1 MTISRDFKETIKER
15 ALVDQEF
22 REGILRE
29 GIECLLAGDTDTGKA
44 LLRDYINATVGF
56 EKLSQLTKKE
66 SKSLMRMFSENGNPT
81 ANNLF
86 EVLRILQKKEGVHY
100 ELKKPKKLNCVA
112 TDKCQINFEQSG

>member
-1 MTISRDFKETIKER
+1 MPISRNFKETIKER
-15 ALVDQEF
+15 ALRDQKF

-29 GIECLLAGDTDTGKA
+29 GIECLLEGDTDTGKA

-56 EKLSQLTKKE
+56 EELAQITKKE

-86 EVLRILQKKEGVHY
+86 EVLHILQKNEGVHY
-100 ELKKPKKLNCVA
+100 ELQVR
-112 TDKCQINFEQSG
+112 

>member
-1 MTISRDFKETIKER
+1 MSISRNFKETVQER
-15 ALVDQEF
+15 AIRDRAF

-29 GIECLLAGDTDTGKA
+29 GIESLLEGDTGTGKA

-56 EKLSQLTKKE
+56 EKLAQITKKG

-86 EVLRILQKKEGVHY
+86 EVLRVLQKKEGIHY
-100 ELKKPKKLNCVA
+100 ELHVYR
-112 TDKCQINFEQSG
+112 